1 MKIVVA
7 SDSFKGSLTSAEV
20 ADSIEKGIRDVLPSA
35 EVVKLAVAD
44 GGEGTVDALLETMGG
59 RRVSAEVSDPL
70 GRPCMAEYAILN
82 DEVTAVME
90 MSSASGLTL
99 LKHEER
105 NPLLTSTYGT
115 GQMIADALDRGCRRF
130 LIGIG
135 GSATNDA
142 GMGMLEALGCRF
154 LDEDGNALQGC
165 GESMSRIATIDL
177 SNLRSEI
184 GESEFIVACDVDSPF
199 HGPEGAAYV
208 YGPQKGATPE
218 MVIRLDAGLR
228 NMADLIAREMGIQVA
243 DMPGAGAAGGLGGAF
258 KAFLNAE
265 LRKGAEMVLDAIG
278 FDEIIK
284 DADLVITGEGRI
296 DAQTMTGKLPYE
308 VARRAGIRGIPVL
321 AICGRAEIRS
331 HPSFTAICP
340 ITPPETPLQIAMQP
354 SVATLN
360 IMNTL
365 SRIYRYY
372 QKSSYIGPVCN
383 FAEK

>member
-1 MKIVVA
+1 MSGIFHKVVVA
-7 SDSFKGSLTSAEV
+7 SDSFKGCLTSMQVAEGV
-20 ADSIEKGIRDVLPSA
+20 EAGIRKCCPDCQ
-35 EVVKLAVAD
+35 VVKLAVAD

-154 LDEDGNALQGC
+154 LDQEGNELRGC
-165 GESMSRIATIDL
+165 GESMTRVVTIDM
-177 SNLRSEI
+177 SDLRPEVN
-184 GESEFIVACDVDSPF
+184 ESEFIVACDVDSPF

-265 LRKGAEMVLDAIG
+265 LRKGAEMVLEAIG

-296 DAQTMTGKLPYE
+296 DAQTMTGKLPYA
-308 VARRAGIRGIPVL
+308 VARRAGAQGIPVL
-321 AICGRAEIRS
+321 AICGRAEIQS

-340 ITPPETPLQIAMQP
+340 ITPPETPLKTALQP
-354 SVATLN
+354 SAATLN

-365 SRIYRYY
+365 ARIY
-372 QKSSYIGPVCN
+372 KK
-383 FAEK
+383 EKN

>member
-1 MKIVVA
+1 MSGIFHKVVVA
-7 SDSFKGSLTSAEV
+7 SDSFKGCLTSMQVAEGV
-20 ADSIEKGIRDVLPSA
+20 EAGIRKCCPDCQ
-35 EVVKLAVAD
+35 VVKLAVAD

-82 DEVTAVME
+82 DEVMAVME

-165 GESMSRIATIDL
+165 GESMSRIVTIDL

-296 DAQTMTGKLPYE
+296 DAQTMTGKLPYA
-308 VARRAGIRGIPVL
+308 VARRAGAQGIPVL
-321 AICGRAEIRS
+321 AICGAAEIQS

-340 ITPPETPLQIAMQP
+340 ITPPETPLQTALQP

-360 IMNTL
+360 IMNT
-365 SRIYRYY
+365 IIEFYD
-372 QKSSYIGPVCN
+372 N
-383 FAEK
+383 N

>member
-1 MKIVVA
+1 MSGIFHKVVVA
-7 SDSFKGSLTSAEV
+7 SDSFKGCLTSMQVAEGV
-20 ADSIEKGIRDVLPSA
+20 EAGIRKCCPDCQ
-35 EVVKLAVAD
+35 VVKLAVAD

-99 LKHEER
+99 LKYEER

-218 MVIRLDAGLR
+218 MVIRLDDGLR
-228 NMADLIAREMGIQVA
+228 NMSDLIAREMGIQVT

-296 DAQTMTGKLPYE
+296 DAQTMTGKLPYA
-308 VARRAGIRGIPVL
+308 VARRAGAQGIPVL
-321 AICGRAEIRS
+321 AICGRAEIQS

-340 ITPPETPLQIAMQP
+340 ITPPETPLQTALHP
-354 SVATLN
+354 SAATLN

-365 SRIYRYY
+365 ARIY
-372 QKSSYIGPVCN
+372 KK
-383 FAEK
+383 EKN

>member
-1 MKIVVA
+1 MSGIFHKVVVA
-7 SDSFKGSLTSAEV
+7 SDSFKGCLTSMQVAEGV
-20 ADSIEKGIRDVLPSA
+20 EAGIRKCCPDCQ
-35 EVVKLAVAD
+35 VVKLAVAD

-154 LDEDGNALQGC
+154 LDEDGNALQDC
-165 GESMSRIATIDL
+165 GESMTRVVTIDM
-177 SNLRSEI
+177 SDLRPEVN
-184 GESEFIVACDVDSPF
+184 ESEFIVACDVDSPF

-265 LRKGAEMVLDAIG
+265 LRKGAEMVLDIIG

-296 DAQTMTGKLPYE
+296 DAQTMTGKLPYA

-321 AICGRAEIRS
+321 AICGRAEIQS

-340 ITPPETPLQIAMQP
+340 VTPPETPLQTALQP
-354 SVATLN
+354 SVVIRNLIDTV
-360 IMNTL
+360 
-365 SRIYRYY
+365 SEIYKK
-372 QKSSYIGPVCN
+372 QK
-383 FAEK
+383 KL

>member
-1 MKIVVA
+1 MSGIFHKVVVA
-7 SDSFKGSLTSAEV
+7 SDSFKGCLTSMQVAEGV
-20 ADSIEKGIRDVLPSA
+20 EAGIRKCCPDCQ
-35 EVVKLAVAD
+35 VVKLAVAD

-70 GRPCMAEYAILN
+70 GRPCMAEYAILS
-82 DEVTAVME
+82 DSYTAVME

-105 NPLLTSTYGT
+105 NPLLASTYGT

-142 GMGMLEALGCRF
+142 GMGMMEALGCRF
-154 LDEDGNALQGC
+154 LDEDGNALRGC
-165 GESMSRIATIDL
+165 GEALSRVVTLDMSDL
-177 SNLRSEI
+177 RPEA
-184 GESEFIVACDVDSPF
+184 GESEFIVACDVDSPL
-199 HGPEGAAYV
+199 HGPQGAAYV
-208 YGPQKGATPE
+208 YGPQKGATSE
-218 MVIRLDAGLR
+218 MLIRLDDGLR
-228 NMADLIAREMGIQVA
+228 NMSDLIVREMGIQVA

-296 DAQTMTGKLPYE
+296 DAQTMTGKLPYA
-308 VARRAGIRGIPVL
+308 VARRAGAQGIPVL
-321 AICGRAEIRS
+321 AICGRAEIQS

-340 ITPPETPLQIAMQP
+340 VTPPETPLQTALQP

-365 SRIYRYY
+365 ARIY
-372 QKSSYIGPVCN
+372 KK
-383 FAEK
+383 EKKL

>member
-1 MKIVVA
+1 MSGIFHKVVVA
-7 SDSFKGSLTSAEV
+7 SDSFKGCLTSMQVAEGV
-20 ADSIEKGIRDVLPSA
+20 EAGIRKCCPDCQ
-35 EVVKLAVAD
+35 VVKLAVAD

-70 GRPCMAEYAILN
+70 GRPCMAEYAILS
-82 DEVTAVME
+82 DGYTAVME

-105 NPLLTSTYGT
+105 NPLLASTYGT

-142 GMGMLEALGCRF
+142 GMGMMEALGCRF
-154 LDEDGNALQGC
+154 LDEDGNALRGC
-165 GESMSRIATIDL
+165 GEALSRVVTFDMSDL
-177 SNLRSEI
+177 RPEA
-184 GESEFIVACDVDSPF
+184 GESEFIVACDVDSPL
-199 HGPEGAAYV
+199 HGPQGAAYV

-218 MVIRLDAGLR
+218 MVISLDDGLR
-228 NMADLIAREMGIQVA
+228 NMSDLIVREMGIQVA

-265 LRKGAEMVLDAIG
+265 LRKGAEMVLEAIG

-296 DAQTMTGKLPYE
+296 DAQTMTGKLPYA

-321 AICGRAEIRS
+321 AICGRAEIQS

-340 ITPPETPLQIAMQP
+340 ITPPETPLQTALQP

-365 SRIYRYY
+365 SRIY
-372 QKSSYIGPVCN
+372 KK
-383 FAEK
+383 EKKL

>member
-35 EVVKLAVAD
+35 EVVKVAVGD

-59 RRVSAEVSDPL
+59 RRVSVEVSDPL
-70 GRPCMAEYAILN
+70 KRPCKAEYAILS
-82 DEVTAVME
+82 DSYTAVME

-105 NPLLTSTYGT
+105 NPMLASTYGT

-142 GMGMLEALGCRF
+142 GMGMMEALGCRF
-154 LDEDGNALQGC
+154 LDEDGNALRGC
-165 GESMSRIATIDL
+165 GEALSRVVTFDMSDL
-177 SNLRSEI
+177 RPEA
-184 GESEFIVACDVDSPF
+184 GESEFIVACDVDSPL
-199 HGPEGAAYV
+199 HGPQGAAYV
-208 YGPQKGATPE
+208 YGPQKGATSE
-218 MVIRLDAGLR
+218 MLIRLDDGLR
-228 NMADLIAREMGIQVA
+228 NMSDLIVREMGIQVA

-360 IMNTL
+360 IINTL
-365 SRIYRYY
+365 SRIY
-372 QKSSYIGPVCN
+372 KK
-383 FAEK
+383 EKKI

>member
-1 MKIVVA
+1 MSGIFHKVVVA
-7 SDSFKGSLTSAEV
+7 SDSFKGCLTSMQVAEGV
-20 ADSIEKGIRDVLPSA
+20 EAGIRKCCPDCQ
-35 EVVKLAVAD
+35 VVKLAVAD

-59 RRVSAEVSDPL
+59 HSVSAEVSDPL
-70 GRPCMAEYAILN
+70 GRPCMAEYAILS
-82 DEVTAVME
+82 DGYTAVME

-105 NPLLTSTYGT
+105 NPLLASTYGT

-142 GMGMLEALGCRF
+142 GMGMMEALGCRF
-154 LDEDGNALQGC
+154 LDEDGNALRGC
-165 GESMSRIATIDL
+165 GEALSRVVTLDMSDL
-177 SNLRSEI
+177 RPEA
-184 GESEFIVACDVDSPF
+184 GESEFVVACDVDSPL
-199 HGPEGAAYV
+199 HGPQGAAYV
-208 YGPQKGATPE
+208 YGPQKGGTPE
-218 MVIRLDAGLR
+218 MVIRLDDGLR

-265 LRKGAEMVLDAIG
+265 LRKGAEMVLEAIG

-296 DAQTMTGKLPYE
+296 DAQTMTGKLPYA

-321 AICGRAEIRS
+321 AICGRAEIQS

-340 ITPPETPLQIAMQP
+340 ITPPETPLQTALQP

-365 SRIYRYY
+365 SRIY
-372 QKSSYIGPVCN
+372 KK
-383 FAEK
+383 EKKL

>member
-1 MKIVVA
+1 MSGKFHKVVVA
-7 SDSFKGSLTSAEV
+7 SDSFKGCLTSMQVAEAV
-20 ADSIEKGIRDVLPSA
+20 EAGIHMCCPDCQ
-35 EVVKLAVAD
+35 VVRLAVAD
-44 GGEGTVDALLETMGG
+44 GGEGTVDALIETMGG
-59 RRVSAEVSDPL
+59 RRVSVEVLDPL
-70 GRPCMAEYAILN
+70 GRPCMAEYAILR
-82 DEVTAVME
+82 DGYTAVME
-90 MSSASGLTL
+90 MSSASGLPL
-99 LKHEER
+99 LRPDER
-105 NPLLTSTYGT
+105 NPMKASTFGT

-218 MVIRLDAGLR
+218 MLIRLDDGLR

-258 KAFLNAE
+258 KAFLNAG
-265 LRKGAEMVLDAIG
+265 LRRGAEMVLDAIG

-284 DADLVITGEGRI
+284 DADIVITGEGRI
-296 DAQTMTGKLPYE
+296 DSQTMTGKLPYA
-308 VARRAGIRGIPVL
+308 VARRAGLQDIPVL
-321 AICGRAEIRS
+321 AICGRAEIQS

-340 ITPPETPLQIAMQP
+340 VTPPETPLQTALQP

-365 SRIYRYY
+365 ARIY
-372 QKSSYIGPVCN
+372 KK
-383 FAEK
+383 EKKL

>member
-1 MKIVVA
+1 MSGIFHKVVVA
-7 SDSFKGSLTSAEV
+7 SDSFKGCLTSMQIAEGV
-20 ADSIEKGIRDVLPSA
+20 EAGIRKCCPDCQ
-35 EVVKLAVAD
+35 VVKLAVAD

-165 GESMSRIATIDL
+165 GESMTRVVTIDM
-177 SNLRSEI
+177 SDLRPEVN
-184 GESEFIVACDVDSPF
+184 ESEFIVACDVDSPF

-296 DAQTMTGKLPYE
+296 DAQTMTGKLPYA
-308 VARRAGIRGIPVL
+308 VARRAGAQSIPVL
-321 AICGRAEIRS
+321 AICGRAEIQS

-340 ITPPETPLQIAMQP
+340 ITPPETPLQTALQP

-365 SRIYRYY
+365 ARIY
-372 QKSSYIGPVCN
+372 KK
-383 FAEK
+383 EKKL

>member
-1 MKIVVA
+1 MSGKFHKVVVA
-7 SDSFKGSLTSAEV
+7 SDSFKGCLTSMQVAEAV
-20 ADSIEKGIRDVLPSA
+20 EAGIHMCCPDCQ
-35 EVVKLAVAD
+35 VVRLAVAD
-44 GGEGTVDALLETMGG
+44 GGEGTVDALIETMGG
-59 RRVSAEVSDPL
+59 RRVSVEVLDPL
-70 GRPCMAEYAILN
+70 GRPCMAEYAILR
-82 DEVTAVME
+82 DGYTAVME
-90 MSSASGLTL
+90 MSSASGLPL
-99 LKHEER
+99 LRPDER
-105 NPLLTSTYGT
+105 NPMKASTFGT

-218 MVIRLDAGLR
+218 MLIRLDDGLR

-258 KAFLNAE
+258 KAFLNAG
-265 LRKGAEMVLDAIG
+265 LRRGAEMVLDAIA
-278 FDEIIK
+278 FDDIIRG
-284 DADLVITGEGRI
+284 ADLVITGEGRV
-296 DAQTMTGKLPYE
+296 DSQTLTGKTPFGIMKRAQKQNIRT
-308 VARRAGIRGIPVL
+308 VAIGGSVMLGDEDDVSGFDMVIPVTPEGMPL
-321 AICGRAEIRS
+321 EEAMKAE
-331 HPSFTAICP
+331 TASANVREAVKRI
-340 ITPPETPLQIAMQP
+340 M
-354 SVATLN
+354 LN
-360 IMNTL
+360 YKTEEN
-365 SRIYRYY
+365 
-372 QKSSYIGPVCN
+372 
-383 FAEK
+383 E

>member
-1 MKIVVA
+1 MSGIFHKVVVA
-7 SDSFKGSLTSAEV
+7 SDSFKGCLTSMQVAEGV
-20 ADSIEKGIRDVLPSA
+20 EAGIRKCCPDCQ
-35 EVVKLAVAD
+35 VVKLAVAD

-165 GESMSRIATIDL
+165 GESMTRVVTIDM
-177 SNLRSEI
+177 SDLRPEVN
-184 GESEFIVACDVDSPF
+184 ESEFIVACDVDSPF

-258 KAFLNAE
+258 KAFLNAD

-296 DAQTMTGKLPYE
+296 DSQTMTGKLPYA
-308 VARRAGIRGIPVL
+308 VARRAGLQNIPVL
-321 AICGRAEIRS
+321 AICGTAEIHS
-331 HPSFTAICP
+331 HQSFTAICP
-340 ITPPETPLQIAMQP
+340 VTPSGMPLQTALQS

-360 IMNTL
+360 IMNT
-365 SRIYRYY
+365 IIEFYD
-372 QKSSYIGPVCN
+372 N
-383 FAEK
+383 N